1 MVSGLKIYFPVLVL
15 VLAIISLVMPPSI
28 CGGLEDRLVLSL
40 DGWEDIPLDT
50 LIQPENVILVETVT
64 GHMVFKTL
72 EQGISQAI
80 TP

>member
-1 MVSGLKIYFPVLVL
+1 MVMVSGLKFYFPFL
-15 VLAIISLVMPPSI
+15 VLASTIISLVIPPSI
-28 CGGLEDRLVLSL
+28 CGGLEDRLVLAL

-72 EQGISQAI
+72 EQGISRK
-80 TP
+80 